1 MMFKRIAML
10 EHLQKVLHIYS
21 ENPEMSDVMKNIAVF
36 FDDFSS
42 PSRFQ
47 ARFDGQSSTLAIGSS
62 EEGQEPRLDGIR
74 NATLPKFEAFV
85 GSLGEAEA
93 AFATLFHNI
102 CTDQYNDEFM
112 KLAEGDVTRV
122 GERPELDK
130 FLRCEEDPSPLQE
143 AFGSFLKV
151 LQKRSIPIK
160 TQLAFGSGFQAA
172 GNAIVTDG
180 DDSAER

>member
-1 MMFKRIAML
+1 MMFKKFAML
-10 EHLQKVLHIYS
+10 EHLQQLLQIYS
-21 ENPEMSDVMKNIAVF
+21 ENPEMLDVTKNNAVF

-42 PSRFQ
+42 SSRFQ
-47 ARFDGQSSTLAIGSS
+47 AKFGQSPLAIGS
-62 EEGQEPRLDGIR
+62 EEGKEPRLDGIR

-122 GERPELDK
+122 GERLELDK
-130 FLRCEEDPSPLQE
+130 FLRCDVPIT
-143 AFGSFLKV
+143 GSIWIV
-151 LQKRSIPIK
+151 LEGPAKAKHSHQDTASLWQRLP
-160 TQLAFGSGFQAA
+160 GSR
-172 GNAIVTDG
+172 
-180 DDSAER
+180 ECHCHR